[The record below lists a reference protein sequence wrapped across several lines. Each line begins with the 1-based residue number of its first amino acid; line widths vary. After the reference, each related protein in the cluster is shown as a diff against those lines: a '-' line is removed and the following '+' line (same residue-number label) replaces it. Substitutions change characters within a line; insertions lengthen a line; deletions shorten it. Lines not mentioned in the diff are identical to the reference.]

1 MSVKGGWGGGGWR
14 ESPPETGG
22 KCRHR
27 GGEGPPACPPS
38 CPPPSRPPGPRRSTE
53 KATGASTALP
63 GGRGCALPCLPAP
76 GCPWL
81 NLTAGSLDCGVS
93 IEPMHSCRNYFLNA
107 RCVRRGLQRWGPA
120 DWACTGRIS
129 FPGQEVAAGEV
140 TWPVLPLGCWDTERP
155 SPSPAFWAG
164 AAVALTLHASWE
176 PDLTFSRAGWWL
188 SNPLPKTSVSIRDEG
203 EGKIA
208 CFF

>member
-1 MSVKGGWGGGGWR
+1 MSEPTLVSVKRGRGGGRWR
-14 ESPPETGG
+14 ERVPLKQGKVLSLRWGRAPGLSPLPSAAAPEEHRKGHRRLHSPPRRTG
-22 KCRHR
+22 
-27 GGEGPPACPPS
+27 P
-38 CPPPSRPPGPRRSTE
+38 
-53 KATGASTALP
+53 
-63 GGRGCALPCLPAP
+63 ALPCLRAP

-81 NLTAGSLDCGVS
+81 NLTAGSLGCGVS

-120 DWACTGRIS
+120 DWARTGRIS

-140 TWPVLPLGCWDTERP
+140 TWPVLPPGRWDTERP

-176 PDLTFSRAGWWL
+176 PDLTCL
-188 SNPLPKTSVSIRDEG
+188 SLLPCGVV
-203 EGKIA
+203 A
-208 CFF
+208 V